1 MGYGHAMTI
10 QNRLKR
16 FFILS
21 ALGLILGAGIAG
33 FSIVS
38 EKSANGKNEIMPLV
52 APNIGGPFTL
62 VDHNG
67 KTVTNKDFAN
77 KYLLIYFGFASCPA
91 ICPTEL
97 QKMTEAYQALPKAWQ
112 DRIQPLFITIDP
124 ERDTA
129 PILKNY
135 VELFMPQLIGL
146 TGTEDQ
152 IEAVKKEYKVYG
164 AKVPEGKSYTMDH
177 SSFIYFMGLGDKPL
191 AMFKTSDTAEKIAKT
206 IPQLD
211 GLD

>member
-1 MGYGHAMTI
+1 MTL

-16 FFILS
+16 FLILS
-21 ALGLILGAGIAG
+21 ALGLTLGAGIAG
-33 FSIVS
+33 ISILFDKTS
-38 EKSANGKNEIMPLV
+38 SDKSDLMPIV

-62 VDHNG
+62 INQDG

-97 QKMTEAYQALPKAWQ
+97 QKMTEAYEALPKAWQ
-112 DRIQPLFITIDP
+112 DRIQPIFITIDP
-124 ERDTA
+124 ERDT
-129 PILKNY
+129 PKILKNY

-164 AKVPEGKSYTMDH
+164 AKVPDGNSYTMDH